1 MLRKNLSTEDTE
13 DTDHR
18 EFLVASL
25 EILEE
30 IFFEMLLTQEICSSS
45 HRNLNGFRRNVSDV
59 SFVICD
65 LCFE

>member
-1 MLRKNLSTEDTE
+1 MLRKILSTEHTE
-13 DTDHR
+13 GTDHR
-18 EFLVASL
+18 EFLVATL

-30 IFFEMLLTQEICSSS
+30 IFFKNDLGPEIN
-45 HRNLNGFRRNVSDV
+45 HRNLDGFRRNVSDL